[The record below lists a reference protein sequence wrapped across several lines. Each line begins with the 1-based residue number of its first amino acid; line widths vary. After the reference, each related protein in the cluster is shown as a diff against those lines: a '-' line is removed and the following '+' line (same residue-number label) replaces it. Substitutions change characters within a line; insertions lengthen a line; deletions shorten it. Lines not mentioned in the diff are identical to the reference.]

1 MTTGDDYEAEWKN
14 PAYGNMKTFL
24 QNLLGTENDVWSKV
38 LYRIMF
44 YIKNNFTLESAL
56 LYLQKKFALLER
68 FDDSLSQ
75 QFVELYIDLHDSSHS
90 WLNYGWKPDDLPD
103 EEPDAEGEEE
113 TSE

>member
-1 MTTGDDYEAEWKN
+1 MKN
-14 PAYGNMKTFL
+14 FL
-24 QNLLGTENDVWSKV
+24 QNLLGTENDSWSRI

-75 QFVELYIDLHDSSHS
+75 QFVGLYVDLHDSSHS
-90 WLNYGWKPDDLPD
+90 WLNYGWKFNDLPD
-103 EEPDAEGEEE
+103 EEEE
-113 TSE
+113 